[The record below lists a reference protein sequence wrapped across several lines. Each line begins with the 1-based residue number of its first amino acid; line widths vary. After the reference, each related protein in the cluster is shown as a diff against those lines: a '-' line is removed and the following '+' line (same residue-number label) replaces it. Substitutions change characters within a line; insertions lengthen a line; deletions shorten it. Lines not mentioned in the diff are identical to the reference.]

1 MASGLAGDRAPGT
14 GTLRIPRSAHE
25 QPSVAGL
32 TGMAAAEADP
42 REAKRYTPMIRTAK
56 ITGVAGEF
64 LCVVSDISTAG
75 VSVRLF
81 HPLPKDNSL
90 KLEMPNG
97 EQLPLE
103 TVWERDGRAGFQ
115 FATPVNLSRVLAGHS
130 QWPKRPIRLNLDMPA
145 TLAGLTGR
153 FDATIRNISLQ
164 GAQIEC
170 DSRLAIDQ
178 RLRLSSKVLPE
189 IVTKVR
195 WRNGHF
201 YGLIF
206 DNTFQFDDLA
216 RIAAFAQGIT
226 VEHGH
231 A

>member
-1 MASGLAGDRAPGT
+1 MGL
-14 GTLRIPRSAHE
+14 SAHDKPAATSAPALTVGDAE
-25 QPSVAGL
+25 QRVA
-32 TGMAAAEADP
+32 
-42 REAKRYTPMIRTAK
+42 RRYTPLIRTAK
-56 ITGVAGEF
+56 ITGPSGEF
-64 LCVVSDISTAG
+64 LCVVSDISATG

-81 HPLPKDNSL
+81 HPLPKGQAL

-97 EQLPLE
+97 DQLPIE
-103 TVWERDGRAGFQ
+103 PVWLQDGRAGFR
-115 FATPVNLSRVLAGHS
+115 FEEPVNLARVLAGHS

-170 DSRLAIDQ
+170 AARLALDQ
-178 RLRLSSKVLPE
+178 RLRLSSKILPE
-189 IVTKVR
+189 IVTNVR
-195 WRNGHF
+195 WRNGEF

-206 DNTFQFDDLA
+206 DNTFQFADLA
-216 RIAAFAQGIT
+216 RIAASAQGIAT
-226 VEHGH
+226 

>member
-1 MASGLAGDRAPGT
+1 MSL
-14 GTLRIPRSAHE
+14 SAHE
-25 QPSVAGL
+25 DTNAPGQPGVAP
-32 TGMAAAEADP
+32 ADAEHRIA
-42 REAKRYTPMIRTAK
+42 RRFTPLIRTAK
-56 ITGVAGEF
+56 IIGAAGEF
-64 LCVVSDISTAG
+64 LCVVSDISATG

-81 HPLPKDNSL
+81 HPLPRESGL

-97 EQLPLE
+97 EQLLVEP
-103 TVWERDGRAGFQ
+103 VWERDGRAGFS
-115 FATPVNLSRVLAGHS
+115 FASPVDLTRVLAGHN
-130 QWPKRPIRLNLDMPA
+130 QWPKRPIRLNLNMPA

-153 FDATIRNISLQ
+153 FDATIKNISLQ

-170 DSRLAIDQ
+170 GTRLAIDQ

-195 WRNGHF
+195 WRNGGF

-206 DNTFQFDDLA
+206 DDTFQFDDLA
-216 RIAAFAQGIT
+216 RIAAFAQGIAI
-226 VEHGH
+226 GQ

>member
-1 MASGLAGDRAPGT
+1 MPL
-14 GTLRIPRSAHE
+14 SAHE
-25 QPSVAGL
+25 DSSAAGL
-32 TGMAAAEADP
+32 TGMATADADS
-42 REAKRYTPMIRTAK
+42 RSAKRYTPMIRTAK

-64 LCVVSDISTAG
+64 LCVVSDISATG

-81 HPLPKDNSL
+81 HPLPNDNWL

-97 EQLPLE
+97 DQLPVE
-103 TVWERDGRAGFQ
+103 TMWEREGRAGFR
-115 FATPVNLSRVLAGHS
+115 FAAPVDLSRVLAGHS

-164 GAQIEC
+164 GAQVEC
-170 DSRLAIDQ
+170 ATRLALDQ
-178 RLRLSSKVLPE
+178 RLRLSSKILPE

-195 WRNGHF
+195 WRNGAF
-201 YGLIF
+201 YGLVF
-206 DNTFQFDDLA
+206 DNTFQFADLA
-216 RIAAFAQGIT
+216 RIAGFAQGI
-226 VEHGH
+226 VLEHGH